1 MKIPLTTA
9 CLVVLFLSI
18 HTQSAYSQVTCSCEN
33 AGDKVCAKGKVTCPS
48 GCTAIC
54 SPNNA
59 CYFSCSTDMLHKRV
73 NIKIV
78 RQDGLH
84 MAAEL
89 SRETGMNIQFVPDRK
104 NVGKLYDYELTNSD
118 IWPALEFLDR
128 RGTVTVNHV
137 DFRTFRKIQSGMKSG
152 RKFSVRFRG
161 LPADAVVSR
170 LSFMSQ
176 LNLEI
181 KSGDPATLVF
191 IEANQM
197 SLRDIL
203 KEISNTAKVEID
215 ISDKSPQKK

>member
-1 MKIPLTTA
+1 MRISLTTA

-18 HTQSAYSQVTCSCEN
+18 PTQSAYSQVTCSCEN
-33 AGDKVCAKGKVTCPS
+33 AGDKVCTKGKITCPN

-59 CYFSCSTDMLHKRV
+59 CYFSCSTDMLDKRV

-78 RQDGLH
+78 RQDGLQ

-104 NVGKLYDYELTNSD
+104 NVGKLYDYKLTNSD
-118 IWPALEFLDR
+118 IWPALEFLDK
-128 RGTVTVNHV
+128 RGTVTVNHI
-137 DFRTFRKIQSGMKSG
+137 DFLTFRKIQSGMKSG

-161 LPADAVVSR
+161 LPAHKVVSR
-170 LSFMSQ
+170 LSFISQ

-191 IEANQM
+191 VEANQM

-203 KEISNTAKVEID
+203 KEISNTARVEID